1 MLVIQC
7 NNIYLKME
15 PKFVFMLISITVSD
29 DDRSYTG

>member
-15 PKFVFMLISITVSD
+15 PKFVFMLISTTVSN